1 MPISSGDTLGV
12 GVIGAGVMGGYHAR
26 LFAGRIGGARLAA
39 VSDPDRARAEAVAA
53 GARVHSDGMALI
65 RDDAVA
71 AVLVAAPDAAHH
83 GLVMEALR
91 LGKPVLCEKP
101 LAATVAECREIVA
114 ADAGRGLVCT
124 GFMRRFDETY
134 REMKAALD
142 AGRVGAPMVLHC
154 VHRNQIAPGW
164 FTGPMIVT
172 NAMVHEIDICRWLL
186 GAEYT
191 AARIRAVGDRGD
203 LILAELETDIGAVVR
218 IEVFMNAAYGYHVH
232 AELVGRAGAVA
243 MAEPAPVRLRA
254 AGAAQAAYPAD
265 WIGRFADSYRA
276 QDQAWVAACRAGRAD
291 PGLATAQDGL
301 VATQCCAQ
309 LVGLLEGA
317 GSGALALGG

>member
-1 MPISSGDTLGV
+1 MPISSCDTLGV

-142 AGRVGAPMVLHC
+142 AGRVGAPMMLHC
-154 VHRNQIAPGW
+154 VHRNQMAPGW

-191 AARIRAVGDRGD
+191 AARIRATAEEHGVP
-203 LILAELETDIGAVVR
+203 IVANPPLARALHRLEVDTEIPQEHWQAVAE
-218 IEVFMNAAYGYHVH
+218 IIAYVWR
-232 AELVGRAGAVA
+232 LQGRAAHG
-243 MAEPAPVRLRA
+243 
-254 AGAAQAAYPAD
+254 
-265 WIGRFADSYRA
+265 
-276 QDQAWVAACRAGRAD
+276 
-291 PGLATAQDGL
+291 
-301 VATQCCAQ
+301 
-309 LVGLLEGA
+309 
-317 GSGALALGG
+317 